1 MTRQSSPVLAAEHE
15 AERRA
20 YVRAALFCVALVAIV
35 YAVNSLSIATE
46 LARENSSRPASY
58 PWVLEGTAI
67 AAMLIQI
74 PLVLWV
80 GTAFPFER
88 GRWRAALAA
97 HILAVLVYGVL
108 QVALMSGFRALL
120 WPLVYDQPFGY
131 GDSLIGT
138 FIYEFRKQAA
148 AYLGFQLILATSRTL
163 ERLRLEARAARQ
175 EARSAQRITLK
186 CGGRSFYPDA
196 ADFTVARAAGN
207 YVEAQFGGRE
217 ILARMTL
224 GELEGLLRDAQI
236 DAVRVHRSFIVNRSA
251 ITEIAPTGE
260 GDVVITL
267 SGGAQVPGS
276 RRYRAAL
283 EG

>member
-1 MTRQSSPVLAAEHE
+1 MTQQSSPILAVEQE
-15 AERRA
+15 ADRRA
-20 YVRAALFCVALVAIV
+20 FLRAALFCVAVVTIV
-35 YAVNSLSIATE
+35 YVVNSLSITTE
-46 LARENSSRPASY
+46 LARGNSSRPASF
-58 PWVLEGTAI
+58 PWILEGTAV

-74 PLVLWV
+74 PLILWV
-80 GTAFPFER
+80 GTAVPLER
-88 GRWRAALAA
+88 GRWRAALGA

-108 QVALMSGFRALL
+108 QIALMSGFRALL
-120 WPLVYDQPFGY
+120 WPLIYDRPFSY
-131 GDSLIGT
+131 GDSLMGT

-163 ERLRLEARAARQ
+163 ERLRLEARAARH
-175 EARSAQRITLK
+175 EARSTQRITLK

-224 GELEGLLRDAQI
+224 GELEGLLHDAQI
-236 DAVRVHRSFIVNRSA
+236 DAVRIHRSFLVNRAA
-251 ITEIAPTGE
+251 ITEVTPTGE

-267 SGGAQVPGS
+267 TGGAQVPGS
-276 RRYRAAL
+276 RRYRPAL
-283 EG
+283 RA